1 MNYPSGRMSPI
12 TALFMGIFGCG
23 AIAIAG
29 ATVIVLRGMSLAESQ
44 VGEIIG
50 FAGGLV
56 DGLPELLSSLPPA
69 LADVVHDRRAPE
81 YSGNVEVAVRFIPD
95 EESGGIR
102 PALTVKNTGS
112 EVVSMLAIRV
122 AALDATRG
130 PIRDWTEVV
139 ATPLAIDDDWR
150 GPLMPGATRHVVLH
164 RCRSIPSAAIDRL
177 TPATEIS
184 DIRVWSAAKDQI

>member
-69 LADVVHDRRAPE
+69 LPT
-81 YSGNVEVAVRFIPD
+81 SSMIVER
-95 EESGGIR
+95 
-102 PALTVKNTGS
+102 
-112 EVVSMLAIRV
+112 
-122 AALDATRG
+122 
-130 PIRDWTEVV
+130 
-139 ATPLAIDDDWR
+139 
-150 GPLMPGATRHVVLH
+150 
-164 RCRSIPSAAIDRL
+164 RSIPATSRWRSGLSPMKSPAASARRDGQEHGQRGRVDAGDPRSGPGRDSRSDPRLDGSGGHAVGDR
-177 TPATEIS
+177 
-184 DIRVWSAAKDQI
+184 R